1 MLPPIRSSQ
10 GPGAAARPR
19 RAGPAGF
26 ALPEGAPQEAAA
38 PSAATAAQALLAFQE
53 EWSPAEADAAA
64 QRRAQ
69 AVLGELGA
77 LQLALLG
84 PGADPA
90 RLSRLALLA
99 EGEAG
104 ADPVLREIMQAIS
117 LRARVELARHNP

>member
-1 MLPPIRSSQ
+1 MLPPIRTPQ
-10 GPGAAARPR
+10 APGPSARAR

-26 ALPEGAPQEAAA
+26 VLPEAAPQGKVAPIA
-38 PSAATAAQALLAFQE
+38 PSSAQAMLAFQDG
-53 EWSPAEADAAA
+53 WNPAEADAAA
-64 QRRAQ
+64 QRRGQ
-69 AVLGELGA
+69 AVLAELGA

-117 LRARVELARHNP
+117 LRARVELARHGP